1 MGVCFSYS
9 LRRRKSPEHE
19 PLLASQTSSTDSL
32 PEPNSHFQKAI
43 DVLAALKANKYP
55 SQDQLNS
62 FFQLLLRS
70 DVLDVNG
77 NGVSGYGPVSDDVRK
92 VVLDARELVEAVLM
106 IGMEKNS
113 EQTLHHINIGCR
125 CKYVFRIDDDKFQE
139 LLFKSST
146 IDATPVRVGANV
158 QVDQT
163 VLEGIQNNGMSKFSL

>member
-1 MGVCFSYS
+1 M
-9 LRRRKSPEHE
+9 
-19 PLLASQTSSTDSL
+19 
-32 PEPNSHFQKAI
+32 
-43 DVLAALKANKYP
+43 
-55 SQDQLNS
+55 
-62 FFQLLLRS
+62 
-70 DVLDVNG
+70 LDVNG

-113 EQTLHHINIGCR
+113 EQTLHHINIGCG

-163 VLEGIQNNGMSKFSL
+163 VLEGIQNNGMSEFSL